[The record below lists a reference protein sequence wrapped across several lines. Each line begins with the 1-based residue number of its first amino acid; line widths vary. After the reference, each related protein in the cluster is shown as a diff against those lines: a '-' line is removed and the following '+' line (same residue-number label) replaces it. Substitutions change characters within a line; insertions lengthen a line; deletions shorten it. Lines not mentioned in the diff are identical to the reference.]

1 MADGGSINLRLSLKG
16 AEQVRAELDKI
27 GPSGAKMGRELDR
40 AMRAPG
46 PGLQA
51 LDTGM
56 KSARGGLEGF
66 AGRIGPVGSGLAG
79 LGAAGLAVA
88 AGVTAAVV
96 ATAAAVQQAMA
107 AVRFADDLEDA
118 AGKINIGVEA
128 LQEWRFAAAEAGAT
142 AADADSAIDSFQK
155 KLGEAMAG
163 GRSVKWFE
171 RLGFSAADLKAF
183 DGTEDALDAVIDKI
197 AGLGTEAE
205 RAAVAEK
212 LGLGPLIPLVRQGAD
227 AIDDMRAR
235 ARELGIVMD
244 EEMVKRGAETS
255 REMEILAQKIDMQLK
270 QAFVDMG
277 PAIVAV
283 MGLVGQLA
291 GALNDLANSWK
302 AFDLKSSDYLQRED
316 QRLSRQITALLDR
329 SGANS
334 PDELSPSERTVFNR
348 ANDRRG
354 RIAVELA
361 DRARERAAA
370 PAPSPVPAVTLRD
383 LSGGGGASKAAQE
396 AERRERERE
405 RLFDQLDREMLS
417 SRRDVTRERWN
428 DDTSAARAQLAKS
441 LLALDRQERDA
452 KLAEMESELQR
463 LNGLDERRRLLFEQ
477 IRAMNAETD
486 AAQDAEIIE
495 TQRREH
501 AEAMRAAEDA
511 HLEITTE
518 ILSLAS
524 STARTSDE
532 RRVIELSL
540 LEIAQRR
547 QRADLE
553 AAIEAEKE
561 PEARARLVEA
571 LARLPA
577 LFEAQARAVER
588 QNANPVRRWQEA
600 QFQTGGEAAEWVQG
614 AALDALDGM
623 NKGLRDACKNAD
635 SAGDAFKRM
644 GDVAVDA
651 LGRVVDAL
659 LEVALQ
665 RMLIEPLVGALF
677 GGGQTGGAGGSGGG
691 GLLGSFLNNFV
702 GAIFGGGGGQGA
714 PMFGGGAKGNPPG
727 ILSLGSLP
735 RKARGGLHSAAGRVL
750 LGEYGMETADL
761 PIGSRIYDTDR
772 TERTLLDFDNRM
784 RARGEGGGASPTINL
799 TARVINQT
807 SEPVQAKMK
816 QTPTGLDII
825 LEPAVR
831 AGVAR
836 MASDGSLDR
845 VQGLRPKPIRR

>member
-16 AEQVRAELDKI
+16 AEAVKSELDKI
-27 GPSGAKMGRELDR
+27 GPAGAKMGRELDR

-66 AGRIGPVGSGLAG
+66 AGRLGPVGSGLAG

-96 ATAAAVQQAMA
+96 ATAAAVQQAIA

-142 AADADSAIDSFQK
+142 AADADNAIDSFQK
-155 KLGEAMAG
+155 KLGDAMAG
-163 GRSVKWFE
+163 GRSMKWFE
-171 RLGFSAADLKAF
+171 RLGFSAEDLKAF
-183 DGTEDALDAVIDKI
+183 EGTEDALDAVIDKI
-197 AGLGTEAE
+197 AGLSTEAE
-205 RAAVAEK
+205 RAAVADK
-212 LGLGPLIPLVRQGAD
+212 LGLSPLIPLVRQGAD
-227 AIDDMRAR
+227 SIEEMRSRAR
-235 ARELGIVMD
+235 DLGIVM
-244 EEMVKRGAETS
+244 EEDMVKRLAETS
-255 REMEILAQKIDMQLK
+255 REMEILSQKIDMQLM
-270 QAFVDMG
+270 QAFADMA
-277 PAIVAV
+277 PVIVWV

-291 GALNDLANSWK
+291 SALNDVANSFK
-302 AFDLKSSDYLQRED
+302 RVEQRSSDYLTRENA
-316 QRLSRQITALLDR
+316 RLRNGQIGLLNRSRGGTVE
-329 SGANS
+329 S
-334 PDELSPSERTVFNR
+334 LSPSERTVW
-348 ANDRRG
+348 DRLTEQRG
-354 RIAVELA
+354 AVVRELR
-361 DRARERAAA
+361 DRQTNAPPP
-370 PAPSPVPAVTLRD
+370 PAPDVPPVTLRD
-383 LSGGGGASKAAQE
+383 VSGGGRGGGGGANKAAQE

-417 SRRDVTRERWN
+417 ARRDVTRERWN
-428 DDTSAARAQLAKS
+428 DDTSTDRAQLAKS
-441 LLALDRQERDA
+441 MYALERQERDA
-452 KLAEMESELQR
+452 KLAEMEAELQR
-463 LNGLDERRRLLFEQ
+463 LDGLDERRRLLFEQ

-495 TQRREH
+495 TQRKEH

-532 RRVIELSL
+532 RRSIELSL

-571 LARLPA
+571 LGRLPE
-577 LFEAQARAVER
+577 LFAAQARAVER
-588 QNANPVRRWQEA
+588 QNANPVRRWQES
-600 QFQTGGEAAEWVQG
+600 QFQSGAEASEWVQG
-614 AALDALDGM
+614 EAIGALDGV
-623 NKGLRDACKNAD
+623 NAGLREAWRNAD

-651 LGRVVDAL
+651 LGQIVDAL
-659 LEVALQ
+659 LEVAVQ
-665 RMLIEPLVGALF
+665 RMLIEPMISALF
-677 GGGQTGGAGGSGGG
+677 GDGKSGGGGG
-691 GLLGSFLNNFV
+691 GLLGSFLNNIAGSMF
-702 GAIFGGGGGQGA
+702 GSGGGGLSPKVASGKVTVTGSKG
-714 PMFGGGAKGNPPG
+714 FG
-727 ILSLGSLP
+727 
-735 RKARGGLHSAAGRVL
+735 RGGLNGAAGRYPV
-750 LGEYGMETADL
+750 GEYGMEMVDL
-761 PIGSRIYDTDR
+761 PVGARIYDTDR

-784 RARGEGGGASPTINL
+784 RARGEGGGGFPTVNL

-807 SEPVQAKMK
+807 SEPVQAKVTK
-816 QTPTGLDII
+816 TPQGIDVL

-836 MASDGSLDR
+836 MGADGSLAR
-845 VQGLRPKPIRR
+845 ANAMAPKPIKR